1 MLGCEDNKKNGMGR
15 VKKNYSIYINSLKF
29 NFYCAHWKETG
40 DSVGIVGAAG

>member
-1 MLGCEDNKKNGMGR
+1 MKKGMGR
-15 VKKNYSIYINSLKF
+15 GIVKKNYNIYINSLKF